1 MASPAPSSSPPD
13 LRPNSSELNYFIA
26 SVAAVALLLLL
37 YNAFAVGWCARHC
50 PVRWGWRIPRV
61 PGAEAEAPRSCQI
74 TGMIPAYK
82 YRREPG
88 DAAAAGEKGGSDES
102 QCAVC
107 LSAFAEGEDVRRLP
121 KCGHSFHAACI
132 DAWLCARA
140 SCPLCRASVLAAA
153 PPQSAP
159 VPAAAAMGEDLA
171 PAHAQGLGSSSM
183 NTALVMALV

>member
-1 MASPAPSSSPPD
+1 
-13 LRPNSSELNYFIA
+13 
-26 SVAAVALLLLL
+26 
-37 YNAFAVGWCARHC
+37 
-50 PVRWGWRIPRV
+50 
-61 PGAEAEAPRSCQI
+61 
-74 TGMIPAYK
+74 MIPAYK

-121 KCGHSFHAACI
+121 KCGQSFHAACI

-159 VPAAAAMGEDLA
+159 GEATWPNIRMDRLINYSLA
-171 PAHAQGLGSSSM
+171 SRYQNEVSRI
-183 NTALVMALV
+183 VIK